1 MKITYFRYFTNGF
14 LLSELR
20 RVRAMAT
27 EYGSRLRAARNHAG
41 LSQVELSKITGIAQS
56 TISTAERT
64 GNGSA
69 DTPVYARAC
78 GVDAHWLAT
87 GEGQMLSQPAT
98 PTNATPYE
106 TTKVRPVYVVGRGNG
121 GAMPERLWT
130 DGDFPVGGTDECADV
145 ATNDPRAFL
154 IRVEGPSMVPRYN
167 PGEYA
172 LVEPDTEPEIE
183 DDVLVRLVD
192 GQTIL
197 KRLLSRRGGWRLG
210 SYNSMDVLFYSF
222 EEVTWV
228 YYVAHPVPR
237 RKIKARC

>member
-1 MKITYFRYFTNGF
+1 MAMKITYFRYFTNGF

-154 IRVEGPSMVPRYN
+154 IRGGGAIHGP
-167 PGEYA
+167 A
-172 LVEPDTEPEIE
+172 LQP
-183 DDVLVRLVD
+183 
-192 GQTIL
+192 
-197 KRLLSRRGGWRLG
+197 W
-210 SYNSMDVLFYSF
+210 
-222 EEVTWV
+222 
-228 YYVAHPVPR
+228 
-237 RKIKARC
+237 